1 MGLGDSTMGD
11 FVQASIVKSARRV
24 LATALPLATANTLIT
39 TITGATN
46 PFATSDYEVSGET
59 VDGCQKTS
67 ESYSGRVIYEDAL
80 AKTVGTVSVRRP
92 DPTGFSSAMT
102 RVLNDTTLAGHMG
115 GDPVRDTEYETYSQ
129 TIRCK
134 DTATLELYTV
144 TFTPSEVRVTSY
156 SDDSILTRIETWADL
171 QASLA

>member
-11 FVQASIVKSARRV
+11 FVQASIVKSATRA

-46 PFATSDYEVSGET
+46 PFATADYEVSGET

-67 ESYSGRVIYEDAL
+67 ESYSGRIIYEDAE
-80 AKTVGTVSVRRP
+80 AKATGNIVVRRP
-92 DPTGFSSAMT
+92 VQANFGSAMT
-102 RVLNDTTLAGHMG
+102 RILADTTLAGHMG
-115 GDPVRDTEYETYSQ
+115 GEPIRDTEYETYSQ
-129 TIRCK
+129 TVRCK
-134 DTATLELYTV
+134 DAATLELYTV
-144 TFTPSEVRVTSY
+144 TFTPGVMRVTSY
-156 SDDSILTRIETWADL
+156 SDDSILARIETWADL